1 MTKRLWGEMF
11 AEQPDDAVL
20 AFMAGRD
27 VVSVSPC
34 DEDLIPYDLATNRA
48 HATMLLE
55 CSIIPE
61 ESGQRILDGLEA
73 LAKRHA
79 AGELHLDP
87 ALEDVHSNIERA
99 LADLIGD
106 EHAGH
111 LHTARSRNDQVLCD
125 MRLWERDAADSIV
138 AAAHRLAEALLA
150 LASTHTATV
159 MPGFTHHQHA
169 TLTTFGHVLAGFAPG
184 VIRCAERAAEWRAR
198 YNRCPL
204 GAVTSYGTT
213 FAINRARTAKLL
225 GFDGVEESSLDSIHT
240 RGEAEAELV
249 GLLELG
255 LAHLS
260 SLSASLILLATP
272 EFGCIRIADAYSS
285 GSSIMPQKRNPDS
298 LEVIKARAAAVT
310 GCASAL
316 RSLMGRSLFGYNR
329 EQQWTKYLVMDAVRE
344 GLPCFDVLAGV
355 LRTLSVRADR
365 MRELTARGFL
375 GATPLVELLC
385 RERGLPFRT
394 AKGVVSRAVAL
405 SSERGLESVA
415 ADDLRTAL
423 SEYSLS
429 VEVPEAQM
437 IEWQDPDS
445 VLPRLAHVGGPAPE
459 SVRAMI
465 AALTERLAAVP
476 RPTPAAEDRA

>member
-11 AEQPDDAVL
+11 SEQPDEAVL

-27 VVSVSPC
+27 VVGVAPC

-48 HATMLLE
+48 HAAMLME
-55 CSIIPE
+55 CSIIPD
-61 ESGQRILDGLEA
+61 ESGRRILEGLDA
-73 LAKRHA
+73 LAERHA
-79 AGELHLDP
+79 AGDLRLDP

-125 MRLWERDAADSIV
+125 MRLWERDAADGV
-138 AAAHRLAEALLA
+138 ASAARRLAETLLD
-150 LASTHTATV
+150 LASAHGETI

-169 TLTTFGHVLAGFAPG
+169 TLTTFGHVLAGFAGG
-184 VIRCAERAAEWRAR
+184 VIRTAERAAEWRAR
-198 YNRCPL
+198 FNRCPL

-213 FAINRARTAKLL
+213 FPIDRDRTAGLL
-225 GFDGVEESSLDSIHT
+225 GFDGVEESSLDSVHT

-255 LAHLS
+255 LAHLA

-272 EFGCIRIADAYSS
+272 EFDCLRIADSYSS

-298 LEVIKARAAAVT
+298 LEVIKARAAAVA
-310 GCASAL
+310 GCAQAL
-316 RSLMGRSLFGYNR
+316 RSLTGRSLFGYNR

-344 GLPCFDVLAGV
+344 GLPCFDVLAGA
-355 LRTLSVRADR
+355 LRSLTVNRER
-365 MRELTARGFL
+365 MRELTSRGFL

-385 RERGLPFRT
+385 SERGLPFRT
-394 AKGVVSRAVAL
+394 AKSVVSRAVGL
-405 SSERGLESVA
+405 SAAAGRESVA
-415 ADDLRTAL
+415 PADLRAAL
-423 SEYSLS
+423 AEYELS
-429 VEVPEAQM
+429 IEVTDADVAG
-437 IEWQDPDS
+437 WQAADL
-445 VLPRLAHVGGPAPE
+445 VLPRLSHLGGPAPE
-459 SVRAMI
+459 AVHATIRA
-465 AALTERLAAVP
+465 LSERLASASG
-476 RPTPAAEDRA
+476 RARATG